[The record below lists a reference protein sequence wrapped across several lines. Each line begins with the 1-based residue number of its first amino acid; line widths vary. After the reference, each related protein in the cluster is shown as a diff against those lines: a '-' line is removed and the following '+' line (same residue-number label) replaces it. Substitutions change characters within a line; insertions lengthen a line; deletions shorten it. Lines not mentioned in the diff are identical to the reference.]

1 MHKYK
6 SSLSQ
11 EKCTSTRA
19 HSVRRNA
26 QVQEHTQSGEMH
38 KYKSSLSQEKCTSTR
53 AHWQAAQKT
62 HKYKSTQAAQ
72 KTHKY
77 KSTQAAQKTHKY
89 KSTQAG
95 STENAQV
102 QEHTGSTE
110 NAQVRARFVLG
121 RFSDELVCP
130 QAIPP

>member
-6 SSLSQ
+6 STLAG
-11 EKCTSTRA
+11 CTE
-19 HSVRRNA
+19 NA
-26 QVQEHTQSGEMH
+26 QVQEHTGTLH
-38 KYKSSLSQEKCTSTR
+38 RKRTSTR
-53 AHWQAAQKT
+53 AHW
-62 HKYKSTQAAQ
+62 
-72 KTHKY
+72 
-77 KSTQAAQKTHKY
+77 QAAQKTHKY

>member
-1 MHKYK
+1 MY
-6 SSLSQ
+6 
-11 EKCTSTRA
+11 
-19 HSVRRNA
+19 SVRRNA
-26 QVQEHTQSGEMH
+26 QVQELTQSGEMH

-53 AHWQAAQKT
+53 AHW
-62 HKYKSTQAAQ
+62 QAAQ